1 MAAVGSRENRVAGS
15 PREAGYAPAGERE
28 AETGSCDPDMRHVSG
43 MLSQKSCKEKAR
55 CAQRVPACLN

>member
-1 MAAVGSRENRVAGS
+1 MAGS

-28 AETGSCDPDMRHVSG
+28 AETGSCDPGMRHVSG